1 MNNKILIVG
10 SFGIGALEHQYS
22 RGLKNKGFEI
32 FEYDIQKDVNSVR
45 EISFITKAFFKFNQ
59 NVFYNR
65 ANKELLNKVK
75 SIKPKILFVF
85 KGMEIFPE
93 TLAHIK
99 QQGIFLINYNP
110 DHPYLF
116 FSEGAGNNNV
126 KNSISIYDI
135 YISYSTTIVNELNRL
150 YKNSVCI
157 PFGFDETIRVNNNP
171 IDEIVFIG
179 AYDKIREAELSS
191 INSEKLFIY
200 GPTNWGAKLNKNSVL
215 LKKYKGKPLYN
226 NDYYNVL
233 SNSIAS
239 INFLRKQNI
248 IEGSHNMRTFE
259 TAGVGGLLISNRTDE
274 HLTFFEDGKEA
285 FFFSDLD
292 ELNNIIYERLN
303 DKKLITEIK
312 NAASMRCRKS
322 NYSYADR
329 VNQLINII

>member
-1 MNNKILIVG
+1 MVG

-22 RGLKNKGFEI
+22 RGLKNNGFEI
-32 FEYDIQKDVNSVR
+32 YEYDIQKEVNSIR
-45 EISFITKAFFKFNQ
+45 ELSFLTKAFFKFNQ
-59 NVFYNR
+59 KVYYNK
-65 ANKELLNKVK
+65 ANKELLSLVK

-85 KGMEIFPE
+85 KGMEVFPE
-93 TLAHIK
+93 TLAQIK
-99 QQGIFLINYNP
+99 QQGVLLINYNP

-116 FSEGAGNNNV
+116 FSEGAGNINV

-200 GPTNWGAKLNKNSVL
+200 GPTNWGTKLNKKSVL

-259 TAGVGGLLISNRTDE
+259 TTGVGGLLISNRTQE
-274 HLTFFEDGKEA
+274 HEAFFDDGKEA
-285 FFFSDLD
+285 FFFSDLN
-292 ELNNIIYERLN
+292 ELNNIIQEKLN
-303 DKKLITEIK
+303 DIKLITEMK
-312 NAASMRCRKS
+312 NAALMRCRKS

>member
-1 MNNKILIVG
+1 MVG

-32 FEYDIQKDVNSVR
+32 YEYDIQKEVNSIR
-45 EISFITKAFFKFNQ
+45 ELSILTKAFFKFNQ
-59 NVFYNR
+59 KVYYNK
-65 ANKELLNKVK
+65 ANKELLSLVK

-85 KGMEIFPE
+85 KGMEVFPE
-93 TLAHIK
+93 TLAQIK
-99 QQGIFLINYNP
+99 QQGVLLINYNP

-116 FSEGAGNNNV
+116 FSEGAGNINV

-135 YISYSTTIVNELNRL
+135 YISYSTTIVNELNRF

-200 GPTNWGAKLNKNSVL
+200 GPTNWGTKLNKKSVL

-259 TAGVGGLLISNRTDE
+259 TTGVGGLLISNRTQE
-274 HLTFFEDGKEA
+274 HESFFEDGKEA
-285 FFFSDLD
+285 FFFSDLN
-292 ELNNIIYERLN
+292 ELNNIIQEKLSDTR
-303 DKKLITEIK
+303 LITEMK
-312 NAASMRCRKS
+312 TAALIRCRKS